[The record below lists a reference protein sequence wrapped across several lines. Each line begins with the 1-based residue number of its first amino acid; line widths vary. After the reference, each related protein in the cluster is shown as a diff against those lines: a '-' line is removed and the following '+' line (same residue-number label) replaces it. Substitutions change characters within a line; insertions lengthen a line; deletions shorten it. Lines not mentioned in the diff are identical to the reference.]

1 MGTPRPD
8 SWCYMECWCTS
19 PFVACTKVCLIYC
32 HLSLPWAFKHSKQN
46 SSQYN
51 VYQNVALYLLIQN
64 GSFTGEIQKCIS
76 IKVPFLSSWAR
87 WVQKAAGLPFRFLD
101 VPQDGHRPPHEEQ
114 HRFGPGLWAYDVWIR
129 LMPKLRIYWTPTK
142 IIQPKPIL
150 CSSGWESSRGFLQS
164 GLEKNTRYLHQSTS

>member
-32 HLSLPWAFKHSKQN
+32 HLSLPWAFKHSKWN

-51 VYQNVALYLLIQN
+51 VYQNVA
-64 GSFTGEIQKCIS
+64 FTCYPKWQLHRWNSKMHQYQSAI
-76 IKVPFLSSWAR
+76 FLVAERGGYKRLQASPSDFWMS
-87 WVQKAAGLPFRFLD
+87 
-101 VPQDGHRPPHEEQ
+101 PQDGHRPPHEEQ

-150 CSSGWESSRGFLQS
+150 SSSGWESSRGFLQS